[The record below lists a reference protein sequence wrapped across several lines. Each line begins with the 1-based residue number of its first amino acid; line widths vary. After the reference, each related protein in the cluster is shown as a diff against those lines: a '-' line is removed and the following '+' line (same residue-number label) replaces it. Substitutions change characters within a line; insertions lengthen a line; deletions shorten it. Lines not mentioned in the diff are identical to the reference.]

1 MSLITEQVEK
11 LRELSKQDKLGLIPW
26 NGYSGILNQ
35 AADTIE
41 AYQKAFEDIKGDLS
55 KLYASDNVI
64 FGLNGVLEI
73 IDKHNP
79 DKGKERAE
87 NGGGWIPTA
96 ERLPEDKTY
105 VLVTIQIPGRQPHV
119 RSSWYQN
126 GLFMND
132 NGDVWN
138 ATDKE
143 LKAWMLLPEA

>member
-1 MSLITEQVEK
+1 MSMITELVER
-11 LRELSKQDKLGLIPW
+11 LRNCAKWINNVNGLYKPD
-26 NGYSGILNQ
+26 LLTE

-41 AYQKAFEDIKGDLS
+41 QLAAK
-55 KLYASDNVI
+55 V
-64 FGLNGVLEI
+64 
-73 IDKHNP
+73 
-79 DKGKERAE
+79 RAE

-138 ATDKE
+138 KSDLE
-143 LKAWMLLPEA
+143 VKAWKYSPEPYKEEK